1 MSFYVHYPNR
11 KDHRRPYYDT
21 RRFDAS
27 CCNHRS
33 CNYCCNNR
41 TFVNSR
47 RRVPIDLEEY
57 LHVDDYNDIINV

>member
-1 MSFYVHYPNR
+1 MSFYVVYPNR

-33 CNYCCNNR
+33 CTYCRDGRLFTN
-41 TFVNSR
+41 R
-47 RRVPIDLEEY
+47 RRIPIDLKEY
-57 LHVDDYNDIINV
+57 LYDDDYNDIINV